1 MLFHMHLS
9 KWVLVL
15 ASIIGVMGIPMV
27 VEERQLGTTAATKL
41 AAIALIKEY
50 TFQEWCVTW
59 LVDLKKLAK

>member
-1 MLFHMHLS
+1 MLFHIHLH
-9 KWVLVL
+9 KLVLVL
-15 ASIIGVMGIPMV
+15 ASILGVMGMPLA

-50 TFQEWCVTW
+50 NFQEWCVTW